1 MKHRSNNQQTSKPTP
16 MKTTLM
22 ELLDELSSVTKDD
35 ALVMAAVKN
44 LFSSYKIRFTS
55 TLAPVRLVGV
65 DETQRAQRPA
75 NPGRR
80 SSAWA

>member
-1 MKHRSNNQQTSKPTP
+1 MKHRGNNQQTSQPTP

-44 LFSSYKIRFTS
+44 LFSSYKIRFTN
-55 TLAPVRLVGV
+55 TLAPVRLVSV
-65 DETQRAQRPA
+65 EEAPRAQRPI

>member
-1 MKHRSNNQQTSKPTP
+1 MKHRSNNQHPSKPTP
-16 MKTTLM
+16 IKTTLM
-22 ELLDELSSVTKDD
+22 ELLDQLSSVTKDD
-35 ALVMAAVKN
+35 ALVMAAIKN
-44 LFSSYKIRFTS
+44 LFRSYKIRFTN

-65 DETQRAQRPA
+65 EEAPRGLEPT